1 MDNVTIGFIGLGAGL
16 LLIALRVPI
25 GVALGSVSFLG
36 IATILNARAA
46 WGMLTAVPFNFVG
59 DWNLTAIPMFL
70 LMGYVAGSTG
80 LSKGLFSAARI
91 FLSGL
96 PGGLAIASVG
106 ACGLLSAASGSSV
119 AVSAAFARIATPEM
133 LRYRYDPGLASG
145 VVAAAGTLGSLIP
158 PSILMILY
166 GYVAEVSIAKVF
178 MAGFL
183 PGLLSALMFAAMI
196 IIRVK
201 LNPRLAPPVD
211 NAFSG
216 AEKLAALREIWPLP
230 VLIIGV
236 LAGIFAGFFTP
247 TEAGAVGAL
256 LSLLLA
262 ATRRSLNWPILRRS
276 LLLTLAGTASIFMV
290 VIGTVLLGKFMALST
305 VPAVITQWF
314 MGLGASQL
322 AVIAAVSV
330 LYLILGCF
338 LDSIGLLL
346 LTLPIVL
353 PMARDSGM
361 DLIWFGIILIKLLE
375 LGLVTPPVGL
385 NVYVTKSALGSL
397 VDLTTIFR
405 GVGWFVVTD
414 LVTLALLVAF
424 PWISLVLPNMMS

>member
-1 MDNVTIGFIGLGAGL
+1 MDNVTIGFIGLGIGL

-25 GVALGSVSFLG
+25 GVALGSVSFVG
-36 IATILNARAA
+36 IATIVNPRAA

-96 PGGLAIASVG
+96 PGGLAVASVG

-133 LRYRYDPGLASG
+133 LRYRYHPGLASG

-183 PGLLSALMFAAMI
+183 PGLLSAFMFAAMI
-196 IIRVK
+196 IIRAK
-201 LNPRLAPPVD
+201 LNPRLAPPIEETV
-211 NAFSG
+211 SR
-216 AEKLAALREIWPLP
+216 AEKLAALRQIWPLP
-230 VLIIGV
+230 VLIVGV
-236 LAGIFAGFFTP
+236 LVGIFAGLFTP

-262 ATRRSLNWPILRRS
+262 ATRRALNWPVLKRS

-322 AVIAAVSV
+322 AVVIAVSV

-361 DLIWFGIILIKLLE
+361 DLIWFGIILVKLLE

-414 LVTLALLVAF
+414 LVTLTLLVAF